1 MARIIPGVQV
11 TVVKEV
17 VPQQLSPSGVL
28 GLVGVVERGGGV
40 QRAASWSRF
49 VELFGPGSAWSLP
62 EARQALEN
70 GVFELVVSPVDASS
84 ASSASGGV
92 GDGTNERFKLTARAA
107 GVWSNGLK
115 VELSQRKKGDA
126 VTGIDL
132 AVQRPGEDDPEKH
145 QNLHILP
152 GHPRYIGSVLAA
164 RSSLVQAE
172 SSRTLALATTGGSG
186 TDLSAAGTASLNLL
200 TDDKS
205 TALVKIKV
213 VSAATVNVKVTGTAA
228 AANVVVKRGQ
238 VILAELT
245 DVKLS
250 TSAWDIVDALDELED
265 VTVEVGGWPNP
276 GSATLAGGTDAG
288 LTEYRD
294 AIDALKEEGDV
305 DMVLAAPQ
313 DFSKPDKIARIYS
326 AVIAHSEVM
335 AADSKGRVGFGQV
348 APGATSDQAGELAQS
363 LVSDRFVL
371 VAPSGCVGAVAGR
384 VGGLSYFQSPTF
396 KTISGVPKLSV
407 ALGIEAQQALL
418 RTFVLPVV
426 KERGRGVIVVKGI
439 TTDGDQINVRRVADR
454 AVRGVKMIGD
464 LFIGRLNTADGRAAL
479 KQKLA
484 ELLLQMEKDGAIVPS
499 TDGTDPAFKVDVYSS
514 QSDFAQGIVR
524 VDMAVRPVRAIDY
537 IYATVLVQA

>member
-1 MARIIPGVQV
+1 
-11 TVVKEV
+11 
-17 VPQQLSPSGVL
+17 
-28 GLVGVVERGGGV
+28 
-40 QRAASWSRF
+40 
-49 VELFGPGSAWSLP
+49 
-62 EARQALEN
+62 
-70 GVFELVVSPVDASS
+70 
-84 ASSASGGV
+84 
-92 GDGTNERFKLTARAA
+92 
-107 GVWSNGLK
+107 
-115 VELSQRKKGDA
+115 
-126 VTGIDL
+126 
-132 AVQRPGEDDPEKH
+132 
-145 QNLHILP
+145 
-152 GHPRYIGSVLAA
+152 IGAVLAA
-164 RSSLVQAE
+164 RSSHVQAE
-172 SSRTLALATTGGSG
+172 SVRTLSLVTTRGSR
-186 TDLSAAGTASLNLL
+186 TDLSSAGTKSLNVI

-205 TALVKIKV
+205 TAVVKLTV
-213 VSAATVNVKVTGTAA
+213 LGSATVNLKVTGTSAA
-228 AANVVVKRGQ
+228 ADVLLTSGQ
-238 VILAELT
+238 TILADLK
-245 DVKLS
+245 DVNLS
-250 TSAWDIVDALDELED
+250 TSAWAIVDALDELE
-265 VTVEVGGWPNP
+265 EVSIEIGGWSQA
-276 GSATLAGGTDAG
+276 GSATLSGGTDAG

-348 APGATSDQAGELAQS
+348 APNATSDQAGELAQS

-371 VAPSGCVGAVAGR
+371 VSPSGCVGAVAGR

-396 KTISGVPKLSV
+396 KTISGVPKLSS

-418 RTFVLPVV
+418 RSFVLPVV

-484 ELLLQMEKDGAIVPS
+484 ELLLQMEKDGALVPS